1 MEREMS
7 SGVMTKMDPLLL
19 GQAAGSQ
26 RFQAAATD
34 RESELS
40 SRDPSHLE
48 QWSASNTMEEWQ

>member
-1 MEREMS
+1 MS

-40 SRDPSHLE
+40 SRDPSQLE